1 MSSYVCYSAVSQ
13 IYRPVALKH
22 RNLAVYHGK
31 NASVVNPVHL
41 SFFDLPEER
50 YLVVDLLS
58 DEWIV

>member
-1 MSSYVCYSAVSQ
+1 M
-13 IYRPVALKH
+13 
-22 RNLAVYHGK
+22 NLAVYHGK